1 MDATAPDGDP
11 RSTRRDASGALRDG
25 LGAVWYRDL
34 AAGRAVHSVEW
45 LAMLGYAE
53 GQVGDGIDEWRSR
66 IHPAE
71 CERVIARVEAALAPG
86 APPYTDEYRMLH
98 RDGTWCRVQSRGHVV
113 ERDALGNGLRMVGVD
128 QETGADGRLEES
140 LRRPDAIIALAERVS
155 GLAWWAWNM
164 QTDATT
170 WSSGMYKAFG
180 LDPST
185 PEPTFAAQ
193 RSLFTPESYARLVKA
208 TRGAAASGASYL
220 VEAEIVQPGGA
231 HRSVIGSGELV
242 RDADG
247 RPIGMRGVMSDVT
260 ELLLLKRGVREQAEL
275 LSQVSRI
282 GRIGGWSLDLPGK
295 VLSWTD
301 ETYRIHELEPGEP
314 IDVER
319 AVAFYH
325 PDSRP
330 LLEAALRRYVEQ
342 EPAGVAPPP
351 VLAPRPAVEAEYGFD
366 LEARLVT
373 ATGRTLWVRSRGQ
386 PEWVGDRV
394 VRLAGTFQDITA
406 AKEAQ
411 AQLAQAM
418 EDLRVRNR
426 ELQDFAVA
434 ASHDLQEPLRKIQT
448 LGSLLAERFAGGLD
462 AQGIDLLERMRAAA
476 GRMGDLVGDLLAYSR
491 VGRHEPLDEIDLGE
505 VAAGVVADLEV
516 EILTCGGVVSVG
528 PLPRLR
534 ADATQLRQVLQNLI
548 GNALK
553 YQPAGRPPRVQVEA
567 SVLDLPAVV
576 TGEVRAHCRLQVSDN
591 GIGFEPRYA
600 EQIFAPF
607 QRLHDRSRY
616 SGTGMGLAIVRR
628 IAERHGGRVYA
639 GSTPGQGSLFTLEL
653 PLDGP
658 PPPPDGAPAA

>member
-1 MDATAPDGDP
+1 MDTSTPDGNSRGSQ
-11 RSTRRDASGALRDG
+11 RSVAGALRDDF
-25 LGAVWYRDL
+25 GAAWYRDFEN
-34 AAGRAVHSVEW
+34 GRAVHSVEW
-45 LAMLGYAE
+45 LAMLGHAE
-53 GQVGDGIDEWRSR
+53 HEVGDGIDEWRSR
-66 IHPAE
+66 IHPD
-71 CERVIARVEAALAPG
+71 ERARALALVRAALVPG
-86 APPYTDEYRMLH
+86 APAYADEYRMSH
-98 RDGTWCRVQSRGHVV
+98 RDGTWRRVQSRGQVV

-128 QETGADGRLEES
+128 REIGAEGRLEES
-140 LRRPDAIIALAERVS
+140 LRQPDAIIALAERVV
-155 GLAWWAWNM
+155 GLAWWTWNM
-164 QTDATT
+164 QTDATS
-170 WSSGMYKAFG
+170 WSPGMFKSFG
-180 LDPST
+180 LDPSL
-185 PEPTFAAQ
+185 PEPTFADQ
-193 RSLFTPESYARLVKA
+193 RSLFSPESYQRLVKA
-208 TRGAAASGASYL
+208 SRNAVATGGSYL
-220 VEAEIVQPGGA
+220 MEAEIVQPGGA
-231 HRSVIGSGELV
+231 RRSVIGSGEVV
-242 RDADG
+242 RDVEG
-247 RPIGMRGVMSDVT
+247 RPIGMRGVMSDIT
-260 ELLLLKRGVREQAEL
+260 ELLLLKRGVREQAQL

-282 GRIGGWSLDLPGK
+282 GRIGGWSLDLVGN

-314 IDVER
+314 IDVQR
-319 AVAFYH
+319 ATAFYH
-325 PDSRP
+325 PDFRP
-330 LLEAALRRYVEQ
+330 LFVAELRRFGVFG
-342 EPAGVAPPP
+342 PAAPDA
-351 VLAPRPAVEAEYGFD
+351 APRPAGESDEGFD

-373 ATGRTLWVRSRGQ
+373 ARGRTIWVRSCGQ
-386 PEWVGDRV
+386 AERAGDRI
-394 VRLAGTFQDITA
+394 VRLSGTFQDITA

-411 AQLAQAM
+411 ARLAQAM

-491 VGRHEPLDEIDLGE
+491 VGRHEPLAEIDLGE

-528 PLPRLR
+528 RLPRLR

-553 YQPAGRPPRVQVEA
+553 YQPPGRPPRVQVEA
-567 SVLDLPAVV
+567 GVLDLPAVV

-658 PPPPDGAPAA
+658 PPAPDEAPAA